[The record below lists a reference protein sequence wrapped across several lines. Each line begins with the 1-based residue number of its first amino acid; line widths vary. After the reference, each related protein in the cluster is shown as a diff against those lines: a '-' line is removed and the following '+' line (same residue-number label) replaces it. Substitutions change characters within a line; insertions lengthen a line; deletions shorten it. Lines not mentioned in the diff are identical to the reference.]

1 MVSNKTQTEQ
11 LMDAM
16 LTRLKEAFGK
26 ELMVELF
33 PESPQGYRLNHPRGA
48 VLLAYGK
55 SHFGHSEAT
64 DAVFQERN
72 LVIRLTLV
80 FRQLHGKDGV
90 ISYLDRLRGCLAGWF
105 PPHCDKACWPVAEHF
120 IGHMNGVWQ
129 YAQDFSIRATQIQ
142 VVLPGNEPGLNSATF
157 EHEGFP

>member
-1 MVSNKTQTEQ
+1 MNSDKTQTEQ

-16 LTRLKEAFGK
+16 LARLKEAFGK
-26 ELMVELF
+26 ELIVELF
-33 PESPQGYRLNHPRGA
+33 PENPGKYRLNHPRGA

-55 SHFGHSEAT
+55 SSFGRSEAT

-80 FRQLHGKDGV
+80 FRQLNGKDGV
-90 ISYLDRLRGCLAGWF
+90 ISYLDRLRSCLTGWF

-120 IGHMNGVWQ
+120 IGHMESLWQ
-129 YAQDFSIRATQIQ
+129 YAQDYSTRATQLQ
-142 VVLPGNEPGLNSATF
+142 LVLPGNEPGLSRATF
-157 EHEGFP
+157 EHEGFL